1 PISSTSST
9 PRAIAIRRR
18 VPNRLIASGM
28 VPRVGRS
35 NSSAGPPARTVRV
48 TISVISRSGSTGT
61 RTRCS
66 SPARSRARRN
76 SGRSRYGKDGPPI
89 PASVPSAVGGGRGA
103 RPIAGV
109 DGTNGAAVP
118 ESGRG
123 HPTAGDDGAEAPRT
137 AGRRGHRRVTARHRW
152 AGDAGPWWTGG
163 AVDNCRCCGQPPVRS
178 PPATRVPGMPSSLHE
193 ALVHM
198 FRHRPELAAEL
209 LTEAFGLSLPEY
221 GGAALGSGDLSP
233 VEFRADAVVVLSADN
248 RPVLAVVVEAQL
260 RRDTRKRWS
269 WPVYLT
275 TLRARLRCPAV
286 LLVVCPDART
296 AAWCASPIEL
306 SRGATMTPLVL
317 GPREVPVVTD
327 PARAGRCPE
336 LAVLSA
342 MAHGLHPEREKIF
355 VAMLEALRSVD
366 AAHATRYHD
375 LVFAALPAVARH
387 HLEKLMTTTYEYQS
401 DFVRK

>member
-1 PISSTSST
+1 
-9 PRAIAIRRR
+9 
-18 VPNRLIASGM
+18 
-28 VPRVGRS
+28 
-35 NSSAGPPARTVRV
+35 
-48 TISVISRSGSTGT
+48 
-61 RTRCS
+61 
-66 SPARSRARRN
+66 
-76 SGRSRYGKDGPPI
+76 
-89 PASVPSAVGGGRGA
+89 
-103 RPIAGV
+103 
-109 DGTNGAAVP
+109 
-118 ESGRG
+118 
-123 HPTAGDDGAEAPRT
+123 
-137 AGRRGHRRVTARHRW
+137 
-152 AGDAGPWWTGG
+152 
-163 AVDNCRCCGQPPVRS
+163 
-178 PPATRVPGMPSSLHE
+178 MPSSLHE

-296 AAWCASPIEL
+296 AAWCASPIVL
-306 SRGATMTPLVL
+306 GPGATMTPLVL

-401 DFVRK
+401 DFVRKYVHQGRAEGRVEGRVEGEVAALFAVLSARGIDVPDDARARISACTDPDQLEAWIRRAATAESVADLFE